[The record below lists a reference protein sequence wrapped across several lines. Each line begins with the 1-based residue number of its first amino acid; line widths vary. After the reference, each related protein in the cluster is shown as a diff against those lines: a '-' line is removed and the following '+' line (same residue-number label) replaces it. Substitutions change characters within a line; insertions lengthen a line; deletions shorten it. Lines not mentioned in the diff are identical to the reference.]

1 MDDRIAV
8 YETFIRD
15 MLNVFSE
22 RYEEAHKLENK
33 SEFEQGREQA
43 YWEVLD
49 IINTRK
55 EMISEILTE
64 E

>member
-1 MDDRIAV
+1 MDESIAV

-22 RYEEAHKLENK
+22 RYDELHKQDGK

-55 EMISEILTE
+55 EMISEILSE

>member
-22 RYEEAHKLENK
+22 RYDEVHKQENK

>member
-1 MDDRIAV
+1 MDESIAV

-22 RYEEAHKLENK
+22 RYDELHKQDRK

-49 IINTRK
+49 IINARK
-55 EMISEILTE
+55 EMISEILSE

>member
-22 RYEEAHKLENK
+22 RYDEVHKQDSK
-33 SEFEQGREQA
+33 REFDQGREAA

-55 EMISEILTE
+55 EMISDILTE
-64 E
+64 D